1 MKKVFLAALLTLLI
15 VSIPS
20 ITHPKEGMALK
31 PHDPIYID
39 ENQNFTLENGVV
51 SGSGTED
58 DPYIIEGWEIIGGDF
73 GIRIED
79 TDVYFVIRNCAV
91 REAESN
97 GIVLKKVINGQIENC
112 TVQEVLREDGIVLTN
127 SHNCTV
133 ADNLVEN
140 SYAHGI
146 ALFTSDNNVLK
157 GNTLKSNSLA
167 KLYHGIKLFGSSHNL
182 LLRNSARYNKIGI
195 EVRDLNGHGIFSVE
209 NILLE
214 NIASDNEVDGIRL
227 LHAINTTLDG
237 NTVSNNLEV
246 GIRHYELSGSSIDH
260 NNLFG
265 NALNAS
271 QSFASVNQWDNNVE
285 GNYWSDYSGWD
296 RNGDGI
302 SDISYR
308 IEGGGLDR
316 YPLMRPWKPG
326 VVVMGVKF
334 TGPDEFVTVRNWS
347 EEDIDLTGWQLQSVD
362 LGTKEVAH
370 SFLFPVGCHL
380 SADGKI
386 RVHSGP
392 EAAGREN
399 DPCGSPEIDLY
410 RGWND
415 LEDGGYVWDDLEGIV
430 RLINDE
436 GEVLDEYKYHWW
448 MGG

>member
-20 ITHPKEGMALK
+20 ITQPEEETTLK

-127 SHNCTV
+127 SHNCTA

-157 GNTLKSNSLA
+157 ANTLKSNSLA

-214 NIASDNEVDGIRL
+214 NIASDNEVDRIRL
-227 LHAINTTLDG
+227 LHAIDTTLVG
-237 NTVSNNLEV
+237 NTVSNNHEV
-246 GIRHYELSGSSIDH
+246 GIRLYESSGSSIYH

-271 QSFASVNQWDNNVE
+271 DSLASENQWDNNVE

-302 SDISYR
+302 SDIPYR
-308 IEGGGLDR
+308 IEGGIIDR
-316 YPLMRPWKPG
+316 FPLMRPWEQKKLYTLSYSLLAVSSQPTG
-326 VVVMGVKF
+326 RSEYTQALLPQAAKTIPAVVL
-334 TGPDEFVTVRNWS
+334 R
-347 EEDIDLTGWQLQSVD
+347 
-362 LGTKEVAH
+362 
-370 SFLFPVGCHL
+370 
-380 SADGKI
+380 
-386 RVHSGP
+386 
-392 EAAGREN
+392 
-399 DPCGSPEIDLY
+399 
-410 RGWND
+410 
-415 LEDGGYVWDDLEGIV
+415 
-430 RLINDE
+430 
-436 GEVLDEYKYHWW
+436 
-448 MGG
+448 